1 MKIAPRDAESFIAK
15 LQPAVRAVLLYGEN
29 AGLAREYAD
38 RLTSKIVSN
47 EKDTDRIVDIAP
59 GELRKDPARLSD
71 EASQMSMFSAGRRLI
86 RIRDASE
93 GMGALFT
100 AFLKESPGDAFVI
113 VEAAELSAKA
123 SLRTAFEQAANAAAI
138 ACYDDALETLV
149 RFAADEL
156 RANRIHFEDGAL
168 ETLIARVGI
177 DRRLI
182 RGELQKVFLYFG
194 GEFPGPRILSKK
206 LVDEFLGQSGDVEA
220 SDIASAA
227 AMGDIRTLDRLLV
240 QAEEAGGSPSFLVT
254 ATLRHFHALL
264 AARAHGQN
272 DDAIGIARARGL
284 WGQSDNA
291 IRSQLRLWSLERLTA
306 AIRVL
311 GQAEGA
317 SRNSTWPEWPVAARA
332 LLHATRLAR

>member
-15 LQPAVRAVLLYGEN
+15 PQRAVRAVLLYGEN

-38 RLTSKIVSN
+38 RLAAKIVPDAR
-47 EKDTDRIVDIAP
+47 DTDRIVDIGSA
-59 GELRKDPARLSD
+59 ELRKDPARLSD

-93 GMGALFT
+93 GMGALFA

-123 SLRTAFEQAANAAAI
+123 SLRTAFELAANAAAI

-156 RANRIHFEDGAL
+156 QANGVQFEDGAL

-182 RGELQKVFLYFG
+182 RSELQKMFLYFS
-194 GEFPGPRILSKK
+194 GEFPEPRILSKK
-206 LVDEFLGQSGDVEA
+206 LVDEFLGQSGDVDA

-227 AMGDIRTLDRLLV
+227 AMGDLKALDRLLKRRRP
-240 QAEEAGGSPSFLVT
+240 AEV
-254 ATLRHFHALL
+254 R
-264 AARAHGQN
+264 
-272 DDAIGIARARGL
+272 
-284 WGQSDNA
+284 
-291 IRSQLRLWSLERLTA
+291 RSW
-306 AIRVL
+306 
-311 GQAEGA
+311 
-317 SRNSTWPEWPVAARA
+317 
-332 LLHATRLAR
+332 